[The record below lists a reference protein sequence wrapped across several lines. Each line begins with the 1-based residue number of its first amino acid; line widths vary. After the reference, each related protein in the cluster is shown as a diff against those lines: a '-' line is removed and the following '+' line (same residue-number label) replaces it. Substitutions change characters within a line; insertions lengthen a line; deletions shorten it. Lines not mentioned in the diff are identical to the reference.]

1 LGLVLPYQYYPWFWD
16 DGHAYSIVLPTL
28 NHYSG
33 SLPVQGKEKKGILRD
48 QKSKKVGKQGISKKL
63 AKSCETREV
72 TKAADILVD
81 I

>member
-1 LGLVLPYQYYPWFWD
+1 VVHYQY
-16 DGHAYSIVLPTL
+16 
-28 NHYSG
+28 
-33 SLPVQGKEKKGILRD
+33 KEKKKRNFKGSKI
-48 QKSKKVGKQGISKKL
+48 KKVGKQGISKKL